1 MSNDRIASFLN
12 AAGGNV
18 LGLSEGSVYYFCR
31 TFSQKAQESA
41 THLEE
46 EILNQRVVM
55 TDAAVMAMNGE
66 MCYIRNF
73 SVEKA
78 VVYRAMKDKT
88 LEGMKK
94 LRFLAK
100 FAGILVHNHETSL
113 YHFGTGH
120 GECIVHII
128 RYLKKNSEDSGN
140 GWSGKMTPLLCE
152 MNRARKQ
159 LIGEGRGAFP
169 EEVILGY
176 EEKYR
181 EMIAR
186 DGRRTGKP
194 GINMPVTM
202 GKRC

>member
-1 MSNDRIASFLN
+1 MN